1 LEKKKEEKAAQMKR
15 VKSQNRNY
23 LLLLLQGAHKR
34 AGQLVLSRIML
45 QLFIS
50 IKLSRSTLCWRT
62 SSTAIFKILHL

>member
-1 LEKKKEEKAAQMKR
+1 MEKKKEEKAAQMKR

-45 QLFIS
+45 HRLA
-50 IKLSRSTLCWRT
+50 TLYFDQAVEIN
-62 SSTAIFKILHL
+62 SLLENFLHCNL